1 MFHVK
6 RSRMVELSGG
16 GVSRGTAAVMVLGR
30 CWELGVGLLMEC
42 FT

>member
-16 GVSRGTAAVMVLGR
+16 GVSIGTS
-30 CWELGVGLLMEC
+30 LLPIFMASYGDG
-42 FT
+42 